1 MKWVVSTE
9 PKLEHKHVSKNVLL
23 GQAIKM
29 ALTILFTITTQYQD
43 SLSLWLFSILL
54 FRSKCSYKDIFPRRR
69 LDEIDKKQGSKRPL
83 KPTIIYESKKNSERM
98 ITVSS

>member
-43 SLSLWLFSILL
+43 SLSL
-54 FRSKCSYKDIFPRRR
+54 
-69 LDEIDKKQGSKRPL
+69 
-83 KPTIIYESKKNSERM
+83 
-98 ITVSS
+98 